1 MALDFYNLIKFGS
14 SLYLTEDGLSTGVR
28 IISTVT
34 GLEAFQLDSRVQ
46 TIKALSG
53 KVYQQY
59 TNVIDVPITINV
71 PLIGTSMHNSIVAV
85 IQAAIT
91 GSTTFQLAITGEFGT
106 FTFNAKPGDPPV
118 SFSGEYQN
126 GKVKQAVYKVFGTLV

>member
-14 SLYLTEDGLSTGVR
+14 SLYLTEDGLSTGTR
-28 IISTVT
+28 LISTVT

-53 KVYQQY
+53 KAYQQY
-59 TNVIDVPITINV
+59 SGVVDVPITINV
-71 PLIGTSMHNSIVAV
+71 PLIQTSMHNAIVAV

-91 GSTTFQLAITGEFGT
+91 GSTTFQLAINGEFGNLS
-106 FTFNAKPGDPPV
+106 FNAKPGDPPV
-118 SFSGEYQN
+118 SFPGEYQN
-126 GKVKQAVYKVFGTLV
+126 SKIKNAVYKCFVTKV

>member
-14 SLYLTEDGLSTGVR
+14 SLYLTEDGLSTGTR
-28 IISTVT
+28 LISTVT

-53 KVYQQY
+53 KAYQQY
-59 TNVIDVPITINV
+59 SDVVDAPLTITV
-71 PLIGTSMHNSIVAV
+71 PLIETSMHNSIVAV
-85 IQAAIT
+85 MQAAIT
-91 GSTTFQLAITGEFGT
+91 GLTTFQLVINGEFGNLS
-106 FTFNAKPGDPPV
+106 FNAKPDSV

-126 GKVKQAVYKVFGTLV
+126 GKIKQAVYKCFGTLV